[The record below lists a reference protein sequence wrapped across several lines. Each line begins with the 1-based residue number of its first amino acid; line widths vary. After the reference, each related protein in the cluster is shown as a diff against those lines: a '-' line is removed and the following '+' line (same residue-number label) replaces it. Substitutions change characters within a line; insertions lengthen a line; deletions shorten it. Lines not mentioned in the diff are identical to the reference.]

1 MLDLLEK
8 NIMTSSKWQLLPY
21 FIVYLFHR
29 SFEKSRKN
37 NPMFEDFGFIFFF
50 FFFQKYKIL
59 AVSSAVLKA

>member
-50 FFFQKYKIL
+50 FKNIKFWR
-59 AVSSAVLKA
+59 

>member
-50 FFFQKYKIL
+50 QKYKIL
-59 AVSSAVLKA
+59 EVSSAVLKA

>member
-21 FIVYLFHR
+21 FITFFIDLLKNL
-29 SFEKSRKN
+29 EKIIQCLKILVS
-37 NPMFEDFGFIFFF
+37 F

>member
-8 NIMTSSKWQLLPY
+8 NIMTSSIWQLLPY

-50 FFFQKYKIL
+50 FQKYKIL

>member
-37 NPMFEDFGFIFFF
+37 NPMFEDFGFTF

>member
-50 FFFQKYKIL
+50 FQKYKIL